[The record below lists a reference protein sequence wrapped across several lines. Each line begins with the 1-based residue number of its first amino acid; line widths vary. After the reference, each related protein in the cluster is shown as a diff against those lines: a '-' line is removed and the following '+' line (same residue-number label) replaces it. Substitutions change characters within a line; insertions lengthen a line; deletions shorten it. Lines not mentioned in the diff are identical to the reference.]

1 MEKIQELNEEN
12 AYIKNVYFGFENM
25 LPTKLKNNLNN
36 VKNKNQKKK
45 KSKNK
50 SKSKG
55 KKLINKPTKIDEQ
68 NDVIYEP
75 SPEKEEKKEKNKK
88 KSKKSSKPKIIQKEK
103 TREIEENNNLDNKEN
118 ENKENLSVNNNENL
132 SENSSK
138 NSNEKNENN
147 NLNENNIIN
156 DSNKEYYKPLSEEPD
171 TLNEDD
177 DFIEVKEEEKKIEIN
192 EINDNKDNQNVNID
206 DFEFVDDDK
215 KDSIKVENKNI
226 KRERSPIKNPEKIK
240 QAMKSINIKPPEWA
254 KNLSDEDFMF
264 RVKTYLRNKKNK

>member
-1 MEKIQELNEEN
+1 MSKNLEKITIEKRVFKLDNNKEYVLEYPSNYNELVE
-12 AYIKNVYFGFENM
+12 
-25 LPTKLKNNLNN
+25 
-36 VKNKNQKKK
+36 
-45 KSKNK
+45 
-50 SKSKG
+50 
-55 KKLINKPTKIDEQ
+55 KKLNKLQEEYDE
-68 NDVIYEP
+68 V
-75 SPEKEEKKEKNKK
+75 
-88 KSKKSSKPKIIQKEK
+88 
-103 TREIEENNNLDNKEN
+103 NNLDNKEN

-206 DFEFVDDDK
+206 DYEFVDDDK
-215 KDSIKVENKNI
+215 KDSKKVENKNI

>member
-1 MEKIQELNEEN
+1 MS
-12 AYIKNVYFGFENM
+12 KNVQKITIEKRVF
-25 LPTKLKNNLNN
+25 KLDNNEDFILEYPSNYKEL
-36 VKNKNQKKK
+36 VD
-45 KSKNK
+45 
-50 SKSKG
+50 
-55 KKLINKPTKIDEQ
+55 KKLNKLQEEYDE
-68 NDVIYEP
+68 V
-75 SPEKEEKKEKNKK
+75 
-88 KSKKSSKPKIIQKEK
+88 
-103 TREIEENNNLDNKEN
+103 NNLDNKEN

-177 DFIEVKEEEKKIEIN
+177 DFIEVKEEEKKIQIN

-215 KDSIKVENKNI
+215 KDSKKVENKNI

>member
-1 MEKIQELNEEN
+1 M
-12 AYIKNVYFGFENM
+12 
-25 LPTKLKNNLNN
+25 
-36 VKNKNQKKK
+36 
-45 KSKNK
+45 
-50 SKSKG
+50 
-55 KKLINKPTKIDEQ
+55 
-68 NDVIYEP
+68 
-75 SPEKEEKKEKNKK
+75 
-88 KSKKSSKPKIIQKEK
+88 
-103 TREIEENNNLDNKEN
+103 NNLDNKEN

-177 DFIEVKEEEKKIEIN
+177 DFIEVKEEEKKIQIN

-215 KDSIKVENKNI
+215 KDSKKVENKNI

>member
-1 MEKIQELNEEN
+1 MSKNLEKITIEKRVFKLENNEDFILEYPSNYKEL
-12 AYIKNVYFGFENM
+12 VD
-25 LPTKLKNNLNN
+25 
-36 VKNKNQKKK
+36 
-45 KSKNK
+45 
-50 SKSKG
+50 
-55 KKLINKPTKIDEQ
+55 KKLNKLQEEYDE
-68 NDVIYEP
+68 V
-75 SPEKEEKKEKNKK
+75 
-88 KSKKSSKPKIIQKEK
+88 
-103 TREIEENNNLDNKEN
+103 NNLDNKEN

-177 DFIEVKEEEKKIEIN
+177 DFIEVKEEEKKIQIN

-215 KDSIKVENKNI
+215 KDSKKVENKNI

>member
-1 MEKIQELNEEN
+1 MSKNLEKITIEKRVFKLDNNKEYVLEYPSNYNELVE
-12 AYIKNVYFGFENM
+12 
-25 LPTKLKNNLNN
+25 
-36 VKNKNQKKK
+36 
-45 KSKNK
+45 
-50 SKSKG
+50 
-55 KKLINKPTKIDEQ
+55 KKLNKLQEEYDE
-68 NDVIYEP
+68 V
-75 SPEKEEKKEKNKK
+75 
-88 KSKKSSKPKIIQKEK
+88 
-103 TREIEENNNLDNKEN
+103 NNLDNKEN

-177 DFIEVKEEEKKIEIN
+177 DLIEVKEEEKKIQIN
-192 EINDNKDNQNVNID
+192 EINDNKDNKDNQNVNID

-215 KDSIKVENKNI
+215 KDSTKVENKNI

>member
-1 MEKIQELNEEN
+1 MSKNLEKITIEKRVFKLDNNKEYVLEYPSNYNELVE
-12 AYIKNVYFGFENM
+12 
-25 LPTKLKNNLNN
+25 
-36 VKNKNQKKK
+36 
-45 KSKNK
+45 
-50 SKSKG
+50 
-55 KKLINKPTKIDEQ
+55 KKLNKLQEEYDE
-68 NDVIYEP
+68 V
-75 SPEKEEKKEKNKK
+75 
-88 KSKKSSKPKIIQKEK
+88 
-103 TREIEENNNLDNKEN
+103 NNLDNKEN

-192 EINDNKDNQNVNID
+192 EINDNKDNKDNQNVNID

-215 KDSIKVENKNI
+215 KDSTKVENKNI

>member
-1 MEKIQELNEEN
+1 MSKNLEKITIEKRVFKLDNNKEYVLEYPSNYNELVE
-12 AYIKNVYFGFENM
+12 
-25 LPTKLKNNLNN
+25 
-36 VKNKNQKKK
+36 
-45 KSKNK
+45 
-50 SKSKG
+50 
-55 KKLINKPTKIDEQ
+55 KKLNKLQEEYDE
-68 NDVIYEP
+68 V
-75 SPEKEEKKEKNKK
+75 
-88 KSKKSSKPKIIQKEK
+88 
-103 TREIEENNNLDNKEN
+103 NNLDNKEN

-177 DFIEVKEEEKKIEIN
+177 DFIEVKEEEKKIQIN
-192 EINDNKDNQNVNID
+192 EINDNKDNKDNQNVNID

-215 KDSIKVENKNI
+215 KDSKKVENKNI

>member
-1 MEKIQELNEEN
+1 MSKNLEKITIEKRVFKLDNNKEYVLEYPSNYNELVE
-12 AYIKNVYFGFENM
+12 
-25 LPTKLKNNLNN
+25 
-36 VKNKNQKKK
+36 
-45 KSKNK
+45 
-50 SKSKG
+50 
-55 KKLINKPTKIDEQ
+55 KKLNKLQEEYDE
-68 NDVIYEP
+68 V
-75 SPEKEEKKEKNKK
+75 
-88 KSKKSSKPKIIQKEK
+88 
-103 TREIEENNNLDNKEN
+103 NNLDNKEN

-177 DFIEVKEEEKKIEIN
+177 DFIEVKEEEKKIQIN

-215 KDSIKVENKNI
+215 KDSKKVENKNI

>member
-1 MEKIQELNEEN
+1 MSKNLEKITIEKRVFKLDNNKEYVLEYPSNYNELVE
-12 AYIKNVYFGFENM
+12 
-25 LPTKLKNNLNN
+25 
-36 VKNKNQKKK
+36 
-45 KSKNK
+45 
-50 SKSKG
+50 
-55 KKLINKPTKIDEQ
+55 KKLNKLQEEYDE
-68 NDVIYEP
+68 V
-75 SPEKEEKKEKNKK
+75 
-88 KSKKSSKPKIIQKEK
+88 
-103 TREIEENNNLDNKEN
+103 NNLDNKEN

-177 DFIEVKEEEKKIEIN
+177 DFIEVKEEEKKIQIN
-192 EINDNKDNQNVNID
+192 EINENKDNKDNQNVNID